1 MVMTVQFVD
10 YSKRLIRLIQDV
22 STYTYVYTYVYAR
35 NTCIRIRNFIMK
47 SYDSISFFAWK
58 YIAIYRVGQ

>member
-10 YSKRLIRLIQDV
+10 YSKRLIRRIQDV
-22 STYTYVYTYVYAR
+22 STYVRAR
-35 NTCIRIRNFIMK
+35 NTCIRIRNFFMK
-47 SYDSISFFAWK
+47 SYDSISFFARK